1 MNPMTPAAPSDQW
14 IERAV
19 AEELEWAPHVDAT
32 HVHVSVRD
40 GIVHLAGHV
49 RSLAERAAAE
59 RTVHHVAGVRGI
71 DVALEV
77 RRPAAHLH
85 SDAELA
91 RRAADVLDWDARIP
105 GNDIVV
111 RVEHGTVILD
121 GVVDWHWQRAEAEA
135 AVHCL
140 AGVVAVDNRI
150 RLRDATAAPAD
161 LHERVLR
168 ALHRHAEL
176 DATGIAVE
184 AKDGTVTLSGTVP
197 GFSQR
202 HIAENAAWAVHGVG
216 DVIDRLTVAH
226 ARRPSVA

>member
-1 MNPMTPAAPSDQW
+1 MNPMNPVNPSDQW
-14 IERAV
+14 IARAV
-19 AEELEWAPHVDAT
+19 ADELEWAPHIDAA
-32 HVHVSVRD
+32 HVEVRVQD

-49 RSLAERAAAE
+49 RSLAERTAAE
-59 RTVHHVAGVRGI
+59 RTLHHVAGVRGTE
-71 DVALEV
+71 VALEV

-111 RVEHGTVILD
+111 RVEHGIVILD
-121 GVVDWHWQRAEAEA
+121 GVVDWHWQRADAA
-135 AVHCL
+135 AVVHRL

-150 RLRDATAAPAD
+150 RLREAVAAPGD
-161 LHERVLR
+161 LRERVLR

-176 DATGIAVE
+176 DATGITVE
-184 AKDGTVTLSGTVP
+184 ARDGTVTLSGTVP

-202 HIAENAAWAVHGVG
+202 RIAENAAWAVHGVG
-216 DVIDRLTVAH
+216 DVIDRLAVPH
-226 ARRPSVA
+226 NARPPAA